1 VELPSDN
8 LVQIRGLEI
17 TINRQSFMR
26 KGSIALLILTLATLG
41 VLLPALISTLRF
53 TKFRHWIQIAN
64 YLALILITLGLPSE
78 INLAIALALLI
89 LLVASIVF
97 KSEPYIAKIKPVE
110 APKQKIDK
118 GLKAS
123 QKAPPKN
130 AAPATKTKS
139 SDKASPSKKI
149 EKPKVPPKPQKDK
162 SQKGLFHY
170 LIFGMSKESKLR
182 NSIASNIALKTRILG
197 QSELFEKTIK
207 SQKWTFETSN
217 AEQKVIDF
225 PACALIET
233 RKGAR
238 VTERSST
245 SSGRGYAGVR
255 VGAVYLGGS
264 GSSSSYSQS
273 VSYPAPD
280 VLQQIDSGTF
290 IVSTRKVS
298 FAGGMFTKNTE
309 FKKIIDYNTEGN
321 AILIAPSTGTKVWI
335 CRFPTVA
342 DQWVVSALIE
352 VAGLSDDRK
361 LSKTSKYMDVM
372 SVDEAF
378 KSAVNYRKAEIKLA
392 IEEIN
397 EDKVTLDK
405 QLDNLRAVYGS
416 RIKK

>member
-1 VELPSDN
+1 V
-8 LVQIRGLEI
+8 
-17 TINRQSFMR
+17 
-26 KGSIALLILTLATLG
+26 TLG
-41 VLLPALISTLRF
+41 ILLPALISTLRF

-64 YLALILITLGLPSE
+64 YLALILITLGLSSE
-78 INLAIALALLI
+78 INVAIAVALI
-89 LLVASIVF
+89 ALLVASF
-97 KSEPYIAKIKPVE
+97 LLKSEPYIKKIKPVKVSE
-110 APKQKIDK
+110 IKEEKK
-118 GLKAS
+118 LKPS
-123 QKAPPKN
+123 EKL
-130 AAPATKTKS
+130 
-139 SDKASPSKKI
+139 PSKTATPPSKAQAAKQTPI
-149 EKPKVPPKPQKDK
+149 ASKPEKPKAIPKTPKDK
-162 SQKGLFHY
+162 TQKGFVHY
-170 LIFGMSKESKLR
+170 LFFGMRLEKRIR
-182 NSIASNIALKTRILG
+182 NSLASSESLQANILL
-197 QSELFEKTIK
+197 QSELFGKTIK
-207 SQKWTFETSN
+207 NTKWTFESSN

-225 PACALIET
+225 PGCRLIET

-255 VGAVYLGGS
+255 VGAIYLGGS

-298 FAGGMFTKNTE
+298 FAGGMFAKNTD

-352 VAGLSDDRK
+352 VAGQTDDRK

-378 KSAVNYRKAEIKLA
+378 KSAINYRKAEIKLA
-392 IEEIN
+392 LDEIEE
-397 EDKVTLDK
+397 EKLELGRELSK
-405 QLDNLRAVYGS
+405 LRTTYGP
-416 RIKK
+416 RIKG

>member
-1 VELPSDN
+1 
-8 LVQIRGLEI
+8 
-17 TINRQSFMR
+17 M
-26 KGSIALLILTLATLG
+26 TLG
-41 VLLPALISTLRF
+41 ILLPALISTLRF

-64 YLALILITLGLPSE
+64 YLALILITLGLSSE
-78 INLAIALALLI
+78 INVAIAVALI
-89 LLVASIVF
+89 ALLVASF
-97 KSEPYIAKIKPVE
+97 LLKSEPYIKKIKPVKVSE
-110 APKQKIDK
+110 IKEEKK
-118 GLKAS
+118 LKPS
-123 QKAPPKN
+123 EKL
-130 AAPATKTKS
+130 
-139 SDKASPSKKI
+139 PSKTATPPSKAQAAKQTPI
-149 EKPKVPPKPQKDK
+149 ASKPEKPKAIPKTPKDK
-162 SQKGLFHY
+162 TQKGFVHY
-170 LIFGMSKESKLR
+170 LFFGMRLEKRIR
-182 NSIASNIALKTRILG
+182 NSLASSESLQANILL
-197 QSELFEKTIK
+197 QSELFGKTIK
-207 SQKWTFETSN
+207 NTKWTFESSN

-225 PACALIET
+225 PGCRLIET

-255 VGAVYLGGS
+255 VGAIYLGGS

-298 FAGGMFTKNTE
+298 FAGGMFAKNTD

-352 VAGLSDDRK
+352 VAGQTDDRK

-378 KSAVNYRKAEIKLA
+378 KSAINYRKAEIKLA
-392 IEEIN
+392 LDEIEE
-397 EDKVTLDK
+397 EKLELGRELSK
-405 QLDNLRAVYGS
+405 LRTTYGP
-416 RIKK
+416 RIKG

>member
-1 VELPSDN
+1 
-8 LVQIRGLEI
+8 
-17 TINRQSFMR
+17 
-26 KGSIALLILTLATLG
+26 
-41 VLLPALISTLRF
+41 
-53 TKFRHWIQIAN
+53 
-64 YLALILITLGLPSE
+64 LILITLGLSSE
-78 INLAIALALLI
+78 INVAIAVALI
-89 LLVASIVF
+89 ALLVASF
-97 KSEPYIAKIKPVE
+97 LLKSEPYIKKIKPVKVSKIKE
-110 APKQKIDK
+110 EKTLKQSEKLPSK
-118 GLKAS
+118 TATPPSKA
-123 QKAPPKN
+123 QATKQPP
-130 AAPATKTKS
+130 TKTKPQKPKAIPKPPK
-139 SDKASPSKKI
+139 DKTQKGFVHYLFFGMRI
-149 EKPKVPPKPQKDK
+149 EKR
-162 SQKGLFHY
+162 
-170 LIFGMSKESKLR
+170 IR
-182 NSIASNIALKTRILG
+182 NSLSSSESLQANILL

-207 SQKWTFETSN
+207 NTKWTFESSN

-225 PACALIET
+225 PGCRLIET

-255 VGAVYLGGS
+255 VGAIYLGGS

-298 FAGGMFTKNTE
+298 FAGGMFAKNTD

-352 VAGLSDDRK
+352 VAGQTDDRK

-378 KSAVNYRKAEIKLA
+378 KSAINYRKAEIKLA
-392 IEEIN
+392 LDEIEE
-397 EDKVTLDK
+397 EKLELGRELSK
-405 QLDNLRAVYGS
+405 LRTTYGP
-416 RIKK
+416 RIKG

>member
-1 VELPSDN
+1 V
-8 LVQIRGLEI
+8 
-17 TINRQSFMR
+17 
-26 KGSIALLILTLATLG
+26 TLG
-41 VLLPALISTLRF
+41 ILLPALISTLRF

-64 YLALILITLGLPSE
+64 YLALILITLGLSSE
-78 INLAIALALLI
+78 INVAIAVALI
-89 LLVASIVF
+89 ALLVASF
-97 KSEPYIAKIKPVE
+97 LLKSEPYIKKIKPV
-110 APKQKIDK
+110 KVSKIK
-118 GLKAS
+118 EEKKLKPSEKLPSKTA
-123 QKAPPKN
+123 APPSKAQ
-130 AAPATKTKS
+130 AAKQTPIS
-139 SDKASPSKKI
+139 SKP
-149 EKPKVPPKPQKDK
+149 EKPKAIPKPPRDK
-162 SQKGLFHY
+162 TQKGFVHY
-170 LIFGMSKESKLR
+170 LFFGMRIEKRIRNTLASSESLQ
-182 NSIASNIALKTRILG
+182 ANILL
-197 QSELFEKTIK
+197 QSELFGKTIK
-207 SQKWTFETSN
+207 NTKWTFESSN

-225 PACALIET
+225 PGCRLIET

-255 VGAVYLGGS
+255 VGAIYLGGS

-298 FAGGMFTKNTE
+298 FAGGMFAKNTD

-352 VAGLSDDRK
+352 VAGQTDDRK

-378 KSAVNYRKAEIKLA
+378 KSAINYRKAEIKLA
-392 IEEIN
+392 LDEIEE
-397 EDKVTLDK
+397 EKLELGRELSK
-405 QLDNLRAVYGS
+405 LRTTYGP
-416 RIKK
+416 RIKG